1 MATIEK
7 RGKSYRITTSCGYTV
22 KGDQERQRMTW
33 TPEPGMTERQI
44 EKELNRQAVLFEEE
58 CKQGLVLQHGIKF
71 EAFCKQYFED
81 YAAQNLRIRTITE
94 YRRME
99 KRVNQ
104 QLGYLR
110 MDKITPTQIQKF
122 IRVLLKGD
130 PKAKAVTPKT
140 AKNYLSFLSSV
151 FSYAI
156 QMRIIRDNPCR
167 AIKIKL
173 GEKPEADCYTLEEAQ
188 HFLDLMA
195 KEPLSF
201 QAFFSLAIYGGY
213 RRGELCGLE
222 WKDIDF
228 NTDVVSIRRTS
239 QYTKEKRT
247 FTDTTKTK
255 KSQRS
260 LKMPPE
266 VMAILRRYHAEQSE
280 ERLKLGDQ
288 WVDSDRLFVAWN
300 GAPISPN
307 VPYKWLLNFC
317 ERTGMRKAK
326 AALHSFRHLNASL
339 LITSGVDVKTVSS
352 ALGHSQVSTT
362 TNIYAHTFQQVQAE
376 ASKAIAS
383 ALPLKSHA

>member
-7 RGKSYRITTSCGYTV
+7 RGKSYRITASCGYTV
-22 KGDQERQRMTW
+22 KGEQERQRMTW

-58 CKQGLVLQHGIKF
+58 CKRGLVLQHGVKF
-71 EAFCKQYFED
+71 EAFLKQYFDD

-94 YRRME
+94 YRRMSL
-99 KRVNQ
+99 RANQ
-104 QLGYLR
+104 QFGHLQ

-122 IRVLLKGD
+122 IRVLLNGD
-130 PKAKAVTPKT
+130 ANNKAVTPKT

-151 FSYAI
+151 FSFAM

-167 AIKIKL
+167 VIKIKL
-173 GEKPEADCYTLEEAQ
+173 GEKPEADCYSLEEAQ
-188 HFLDLMA
+188 HFLDLML

-201 QAFFSLAIYGGY
+201 QAFFVLAIYGGF

-228 NTDVVSIRRTS
+228 NTGVVSIRRTS
-239 QYTKEKRT
+239 QYTKEKGT

-266 VMAILRRYHAEQSE
+266 VIMILRWYRAEQTE
-280 ERLKLGDQ
+280 ERLLLGDK
-288 WVDSDRLFVAWN
+288 WVDHDRLFITWN
-300 GAPISPN
+300 GEPISPN
-307 VPYKWLLNFC
+307 VPYKWLLHFC
-317 ERTGMRKAK
+317 ERTGIRKAK
-326 AALHSFRHLNASL
+326 RLLHSLRHLNASL

-376 ASKAIAS
+376 ASEAIAS